1 MNKETLSKLVGERL
15 DKSPSEVKENL
26 EAIFETIREQ
36 LSEGEAVQIVG
47 FGKFNVK
54 KRKARMGRDP
64 NTGEKLYL
72 PETDTPSFSPSKNL
86 TRSVKGKEV

>member
-1 MNKETLSKLVGERL
+1 MNKDELSKLVGEKL
-15 DKSPSEVKENL
+15 DKSPIEVKESL
-26 EAIFETIREQ
+26 EIIFKTIKEQ
-36 LSEGEAVQIVG
+36 LTKGEAVKIVG

-64 NTGEKLYL
+64 NTGEKLFL

-86 TRSVKGKEV
+86 TKSVKGKKK